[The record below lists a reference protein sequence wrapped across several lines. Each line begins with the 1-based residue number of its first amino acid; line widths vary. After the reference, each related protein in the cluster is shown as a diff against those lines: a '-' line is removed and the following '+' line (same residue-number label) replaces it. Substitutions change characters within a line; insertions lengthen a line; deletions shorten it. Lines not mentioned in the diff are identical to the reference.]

1 MASKKTPE
9 INGGSMADISFL
21 MLIFFLMVTTMDTDK
36 GLSRRLP
43 PMPDENSQVQDIK
56 VNKRN
61 LLEVRI
67 TTNDNVYAANQVTAQ
82 RITDVNELE
91 QIVIEHLTNPTGNE
105 KLSNKKAKE
114 IEGFGEYA
122 VSEGVISL
130 QNDRGTSYNRY
141 IEVQNVLV
149 RAINRIRDDFSLQNF
164 GKVYLQLNEDQQA
177 IVREAIPQNISEAEP
192 KNVGKK

>member
-43 PMPDENSQVQDIK
+43 PMPDENAQVQDIK

-105 KLSNKKAKE
+105 KLSNKKALT
-114 IEGFGEYA
+114 ICQCF
-122 VSEGVISL
+122 
-130 QNDRGTSYNRY
+130 YN
-141 IEVQNVLV
+141 VTLT
-149 RAINRIRDDFSLQNF
+149 
-164 GKVYLQLNEDQQA
+164 
-177 IVREAIPQNISEAEP
+177 IP
-192 KNVGKK
+192 